1 MIVGTGVD
9 LAEVDRIREAV
20 ERHGQRFIDRIYT
33 PGEIAYVERKVNRYE
48 RYAARYAAKEA
59 GMKAIGMGGKLGV
72 RWRGFEVTNL
82 PSVLPLCN
90 FMVSRPNL
98 RRGWEFGISPFR

>member
-1 MIVGTGVD
+1 
-9 LAEVDRIREAV
+9 
-20 ERHGQRFIDRIYT
+20 
-33 PGEIAYVERKVNRYE
+33 
-48 RYAARYAAKEA
+48 
-59 GMKAIGMGGKLGV
+59 MKAIGMGGKLGV